1 MRVKRDLQKNLSK
14 KQLVVIE
21 IAVTFDTIM
30 QVWCLLRFRNL
41 VFIPDKV
48 YLWWKTKKLSLF
60 WRNWQFLNW
69 DDRPNWSLGKFSEK
83 GFLVSDTLFNQKSPA
98 LLVPVVAGGDKQ
110 HIHTRTSRPL
120 DRIGLGADAVKS
132 SFFSSSLLW
141 SSLSRLSSTI
151 CG

>member
-1 MRVKRDLQKNLSK
+1 MGVKRDLQKIVSK

-21 IAVTFDTIM
+21 IAVTFEPIIK
-30 QVWCLLRFRNL
+30 VWCLLQFRNFI
-41 VFIPDKV
+41 FIPDKV
-48 YLWWKTKKLSLF
+48 DLWWKTKKLSLF
-60 WRNWQFLNW
+60 WRNWQFINW
-69 DDRPNWSLGKFSEK
+69 DDRPNWSLDQFSEK

-110 HIHTRTSRPL
+110 QIHTRTSRSL
-120 DRIGLGADAVKS
+120 DRIGLGADAVKT

-141 SSLSRLSSTI
+141 SSLSRFSSTI